1 MLEERLAKWEEELIS
16 QSRASG
22 KAEGVMEGLI
32 RGKAEGIAEGRA
44 EGVAESLKT
53 QKKAL
58 LSMIA
63 LCFPDYP
70 QEWEECAAALSDA
83 EAVGNLMIA
92 LMTVKSAAELANYCT
107 IVYKIYINYTFL

>member
-1 MLEERLAKWEEELIS
+1 MDFRFEALGDATMLEERLAKWEEELIS

-22 KAEGVMEGLI
+22 KAEGV
-32 RGKAEGIAEGRA
+32 
-44 EGVAESLKT
+44 AESLKT

-58 LSMIA
+58 LSMIT

-92 LMTVKSAAELANYCT
+92 LMTVKSAAEFGELLHNC
-107 IVYKIYINYTFL
+107 I

>member
-22 KAEGVMEGLI
+22 KAEGV
-32 RGKAEGIAEGRA
+32 
-44 EGVAESLKT
+44 AESLKT

-58 LSMIA
+58 LSMLA
-63 LCFPDYP
+63 LRFPDYP
-70 QEWEECAAALSDA
+70 REWEEYTAALSDA

-92 LMTVKSAAELANYCT
+92 LMTVKSKAEFDKMLQGV
-107 IVYKIYINYTFL
+107 I